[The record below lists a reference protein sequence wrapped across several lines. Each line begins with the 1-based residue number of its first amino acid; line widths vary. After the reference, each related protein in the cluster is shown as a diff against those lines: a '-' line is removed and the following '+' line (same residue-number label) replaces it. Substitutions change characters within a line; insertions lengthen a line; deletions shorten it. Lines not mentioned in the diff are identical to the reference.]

1 MTQCSI
7 AGHLL
12 LSTREGPADKMWALG
27 GEFIRDL
34 HSDSSLRKEA
44 SGVGSSPDDRV
55 RRAPPLS
62 RRRRSAE
69 ILRFHLPQVPPVPY
83 QDGSL
88 TLAVTHKFPRGG
100 QLKRYYPVV
109 ALPSLMVFS
118 YTSSIS
124 RCHNCAGEPF
134 FHGRCVRP

>member
-1 MTQCSI
+1 MTECSI
-7 AGHLL
+7 AGQLL

-34 HSDSSLRKEA
+34 
-44 SGVGSSPDDRV
+44 VGSSPDDRV

-69 ILRFHLPQVPPVPY
+69 ILRFHVPQVPPVPY

-88 TLAVTHKFPRGG
+88 
-100 QLKRYYPVV
+100 
-109 ALPSLMVFS
+109 
-118 YTSSIS
+118 
-124 RCHNCAGEPF
+124 
-134 FHGRCVRP
+134 

>member
-55 RRAPPLS
+55 QRAPPLS

-69 ILRFHLPQVPPVPY
+69 ILRFHVPQVPPVPY

-100 QLKRYYPVV
+100 KKK
-109 ALPSLMVFS
+109 AGAFHFI
-118 YTSSIS
+118 SSPIS
-124 RCHNCAGEPF
+124 RSALKIICLNASTTPTSGCLSF
-134 FHGRCVRP
+134 WM

>member
-100 QLKRYYPVV
+100 NNNSWIIGHSRSYDLCITICLLFPLSPV
-109 ALPSLMVFS
+109 SC
-118 YTSSIS
+118 S
-124 RCHNCAGEPF
+124 RA
-134 FHGRCVRP
+134 

>member
-55 RRAPPLS
+55 RWAPPLS

-100 QLKRYYPVV
+100 ELKGRL
-109 ALPSLMVFS
+109 ALAVE
-118 YTSSIS
+118 
-124 RCHNCAGEPF
+124 CQ
-134 FHGRCVRP
+134 

>member
-69 ILRFHLPQVPPVPY
+69 ILRFHLPEVPQVPHR
-83 QDGSL
+83 DGSL
-88 TLAVTHKFPRGG
+88 TLALTHKFPRGG
-100 QLKRYYPVV
+100 FFLKPVV
-109 ALPSLMVFS
+109 TNVSHTNRLSA
-118 YTSSIS
+118 
-124 RCHNCAGEPF
+124 
-134 FHGRCVRP
+134 